1 MENEVIKKHVG
12 AIVTATFN
20 SLKFIYEHHQEN
32 GPKDPRFGVS
42 RLVFPKYSD
51 DTTRLSEQELRFLFV
66 EKFNQYCHLHGLSWY
81 YSVETPTKYKYIFS
95 DHNNKIE
102 PRMDEDGQSAMVDLA
117 IHKDDDLKR
126 IALIEFKALNPNA
139 SCFDK
144 DFVKLENE
152 PADLTFFI
160 MYVKS
165 HDNGTID
172 SLKLKIGKKSE
183 NTEFICY
190 DLTKGEEIQK
200 EILRK

>member
-1 MENEVIKKHVG
+1 MEKEEIKKHID
-12 AIVTATFN
+12 AIIKTTFN
-20 SLKFIYEHHQEN
+20 TLKFVYEHHKEN
-32 GPKDPRFGVS
+32 DPQDPQFGVS

-51 DTTRLSEQELRFLFV
+51 STPRLSEQELRFVFV
-66 EKFNQYCHLHGLSWY
+66 EKFNQYCSLHGLPWY
-81 YSVETPTKYKYIFS
+81 YSVETPTDFKYIFS

-102 PRMDEDGQSAMVDLA
+102 PRKDENGQSAMVDLA
-117 IHKDDDLKR
+117 IHGENLKR
-126 IALIEFKALNPNA
+126 LALIEFKALNPDA

-165 HDNGTID
+165 HDIGTIN

-183 NTEFICY
+183 NTEFICF
-190 DLTKGEEIQK
+190 DLTKGEEIHK
-200 EILRK
+200 EILGQ